1 MENIL
6 DKEIII
12 RRLATI
18 KYLYNIGV
26 QQSMQVETIAGFS
39 ILAFHDCTEMFLLLI
54 AENKGKKAL
63 FNFMGYW
70 DDYPELTLRESM
82 RALKDRRVNIKH
94 KGQFPSKSDIEISRI
109 TMTEFLEQNTPIQ
122 FGIEFKDISIS
133 NLVSYDNVKR
143 YIDIAELNYNE
154 GKLYDCMVNSKIAFM
169 ELLSTYE
176 ASKRGNYSVDSLL
189 NIGDEV
195 GRDYQELIG
204 SSGNYGARWFE
215 QVANTI
221 NKIREV
227 LKVTALGID
236 YKKYVYFE
244 TIVPKVNVWWRE
256 EGKNYDSLPQEYY
269 QRKNILRSIDCRFCI
284 DFVIDSALKLQEFD
298 YDINSVLK

>member
-1 MENIL
+1 MENVL

-54 AENKGKKAL
+54 AENKGKRAL
-63 FNFMGYW
+63 PHFMDYW
-70 DDYPELTLRESM
+70 DDYRDLTLKESM

-94 KGQFPSKSDIEISRI
+94 KGQFPSKSDIEMSRI
-109 TMTEFLEQNTPIQ
+109 TMTEFLEQNTPLQ
-122 FGIEFKDISIS
+122 FGIDFKDISIS
-133 NLVSYDNVKR
+133 NLVSYDNVRR

-176 ASKRGNYSVDSLL
+176 SSKRGKYSVDSLL
-189 NIGDEV
+189 NIGDEI
-195 GRDYQELIG
+195 GEDYQKLVG
-204 SSGNYGARWFE
+204 SGNSSGARWFE
-215 QVANTI
+215 QVTNTT

-236 YKKYVYFE
+236 YKKYMYFE

-256 EGKNYDSLPQEYY
+256 EGKNYEALPQEYY
-269 QRKNILRSIDCRFCI
+269 ERKNILRSIDGRFCI

-298 YDINSVLK
+298 YDINSVLR